1 MGKPM
6 ASMSIDII
14 KRIPLFSEVPDPEL
28 EHLMTSLQLSERPP
42 GSILMHEG
50 DTSSICYILM
60 DGVVEVIKALGTP
73 DERILAVRPEGELLG
88 EMSLFS
94 RGGKHTASV
103 RTLTSVKLL
112 RMTDADLDL
121 LIKRQPQAAY
131 KVVDLLSRRLEES
144 ENATIQDLREKNQQL
159 SEAYQELQA
168 AQAQMIE
175 KERLERELEIA
186 RHIQK
191 SILLQEMPQITG
203 YSLGALMYPARAV
216 GGDFYD
222 FIPLNHGKWGVVI
235 GDVSDKGTPAAL
247 FMALTYSLLRATA
260 RRLDK
265 PDETLREVN
274 TLLNEMNSSGM
285 FVTLI
290 YGILDPPSGE
300 FCYARAG
307 HTHPL
312 VLDGDGYRI
321 KPPTATGQ
329 PLGLFD
335 TPLLDVQSL
344 VLPPGGLI
352 LMFSDGLSE
361 SENHL
366 GEVYDDD
373 RLIRLVNEQ
382 PAQKAQS
389 LCGRIWIDV
398 NTFAGEIAL
407 QDDFTVIAV
416 QRQSH

>member
-1 MGKPM
+1 
-6 ASMSIDII
+6 
-14 KRIPLFSEVPDPEL
+14 
-28 EHLMTSLQLSERPP
+28 
-42 GSILMHEG
+42 
-50 DTSSICYILM
+50 
-60 DGVVEVIKALGTP
+60 
-73 DERILAVRPEGELLG
+73 
-88 EMSLFS
+88 
-94 RGGKHTASV
+94 
-103 RTLTSVKLL
+103 
-112 RMTDADLDL
+112 
-121 LIKRQPQAAY
+121 
-131 KVVDLLSRRLEES
+131 
-144 ENATIQDLREKNQQL
+144 
-159 SEAYQELQA
+159 
-168 AQAQMIE
+168 
-175 KERLERELEIA
+175 
-186 RHIQK
+186 
-191 SILLQEMPQITG
+191 
-203 YSLGALMYPARAV
+203 MYPARAV

-398 NTFAGEIAL
+398 NTFTGEIAL